1 MKARSKPQRRAP
13 AKRPVVSPG
22 CAQKRRLGQAA
33 AAPNS
38 QAAAAAAFGA
48 GLATEARVILPDGSS
63 KTCPL
68 NTPAGVLAPATG
80 DANGN
85 PWIACLVNNE
95 VCSLSYPLTVAS
107 KLQFLSVADPLGTRV
122 YRTSLSFL
130 LAKAVRDVFPEA
142 RYRLEHSL
150 ATGYYCSFERN
161 YGHGTIHGMAQRE
174 LRRLERRMR
183 ELVAANLPIE
193 RRKMSFTDAVAMFTA
208 AGDTDR
214 LNLLRFRNPPKIV
227 VYWCDGYSDFAY
239 APMAPSTGV
248 LGVFSLIRYKD
259 GFVIQFPDEKQPDR
273 VAPFRKQ
280 DKLFEIFHNHKQWGR
295 TVGMENVGSLNELVA
310 SRCVGEFVRVE
321 EAFHEKKVAQVADRI
336 AERRGWVRVILISG
350 PSSSGKT
357 TFARRLAVQLKV
369 NGIRPVVI
377 SVDNYYVNDA
387 DSPVDESGNKDYE
400 HIEALDLKLFNRDML
415 RLVKGHEVELPFFN
429 FQTKRREY
437 RGDRLALEPDQALII
452 EGIHALNPMLTQSL
466 PDMCKASIYISAL
479 TQLNID
485 GNNRISTTDNRLIRR
500 MVRDNARRGNTAL
513 MTLQMWPLVRRGE
526 KKWVFP
532 FQDRAD
538 MMFNS
543 ALDYELAVL
552 KPLVE
557 PLLMEVKPSEKE
569 YAEARRLMRFLWN
582 FLEIPAVHVPPTSL
596 LREFIGGSSF
606 DG

>member
-1 MKARSKPQRRAP
+1 MKSRSKPQCRKSA
-13 AKRPVVSPG
+13 ARPVVSPG
-22 CAQKRRLGQAA
+22 CAQKRRPGQAA
-33 AAPNS
+33 VVPRAKH
-38 QAAAAAAFGA
+38 AAAAFGA
-48 GLATEARVILPDGSS
+48 GLATEARIILPDGSS
-63 KTCPL
+63 KACPL

-80 DANGN
+80 DKHGN
-85 PWIACLVNNE
+85 PWIACLLNNE
-95 VCSLSYPLTVAS
+95 VCSLSYPLTVTS
-107 KLQFLSVADPLGTRV
+107 SLQFLSVADPLGMRV

-130 LAKAVRDVFPEA
+130 LAKAARSVFPKA

-161 YGHGTIHGMAQRE
+161 CRHGITQHE
-174 LRRLERRMR
+174 LQRLERRMR

-208 AGDTDR
+208 AGETDR

-248 LGVFSLIRYKD
+248 LNVFSLIKYKD
-259 GFVIQFPDEKQPDR
+259 GFVIQFPDEKQPER

-280 DKLFEIFHNHKQWGR
+280 DKLFEIFQNHKQWGR

-310 SRCVGEFVRVE
+310 SRCVAEFVRVE

-336 AERRGWVRVILISG
+336 TGRRGRVRVILISG

-387 DSPVDESGNKDYE
+387 DSPLDEDGKKDYE

-415 RLVKGHEVELPFFN
+415 RLVQGREVELPFFN

-437 RGDRLALEPDQALII
+437 RGDHLELEPDQALII
-452 EGIHALNPMLTQSL
+452 EGIHALNPKLTQSL
-466 PDMCKASIYISAL
+466 PDTCKASIYISAL

-532 FQDRAD
+532 FQDRAE

-582 FLEIPAVHVPPTSL
+582 FLEIPAEHVPPTSL

-606 DG
+606 ED